1 MRIRKQYSIEMG
13 HLVRNCSSERCA
25 FSQHGH
31 SAIIE
36 VILCS
41 SQLDNAGMV
50 YDFGLMKGTIKQF
63 IDSFDHCYV
72 FWNKESE
79 EFKESIKKLNRRWI
93 EVDFNPTAENLALF
107 FHGWIEYILSKTG
120 KHNNESPDLHVA
132 SVIYHETATGYA
144 QTEYD
149 DVDMIFDDSFKYNH
163 ISPRLKMSD
172 VSEHVTKDWSNDLK
186 AIMQPTSMDS
196 DGAVVDN
203 PIPFHQIEN

>member
-1 MRIRKQYSIEMG
+1 MG

-36 VILCS
+36 VILS
-41 SQLDNAGMV
+41 ANALDNAGMV

-72 FWNKESE
+72 FWSKESD
-79 EFKESIKKLNRRWI
+79 EFKDYIKKYNRRWI

-107 FHGWIEYILSKTG
+107 FHGWIEFILSKTRM
-120 KHNNESPDLHVA
+120 NNGESPQLHVA

-149 DVDMIFDDSFKYNH
+149 DVDLIYKNQDGERIDPKLK
-163 ISPRLKMSD
+163 ISEL
-172 VSEHVTKDWSNDLK
+172 SEYVTKDWSDDLK
-186 AIMQPTSMDS
+186 LIMHHRNMDF
-196 DGAVVDN
+196 GKVVDN

>member
-1 MRIRKQYSIEMG
+1 MG

-36 VILCS
+36 VILGAGS
-41 SQLDNAGMV
+41 LDNAGMV

-79 EFKESIKKLNRRWI
+79 DFKEAIKKMNRRWI

-107 FHGWIEYILSKTG
+107 FHGWIEYILSKTRMN
-120 KHNNESPDLHVA
+120 NNESPNLHVA

-149 DVDMIFDDSFKYNH
+149 DVDLIYKNQDGEEIDPKLKTTG
-163 ISPRLKMSD
+163 ISSY
-172 VSEHVTKDWSNDLK
+172 VYKDWSEDLK
-186 AIMQPTSMDS
+186 KIISYTEE
-196 DGAVVDN
+196 VEN

>member
-1 MRIRKQYSIEMG
+1 MG

-36 VILCS
+36 VILS
-41 SQLDNAGMV
+41 ASALDNAGMV

-79 EFKESIKKLNRRWI
+79 EFKRYIKKFNRRWI

-107 FHGWIEYILSKTG
+107 FHGWIEYILSKT
-120 KHNNESPDLHVA
+120 KMNNNESPDLHVA

-144 QTEYD
+144 QTEYG
-149 DVDMIFDDSFKYNH
+149 DVDLIYKNQVGEH
-163 ISPRLKMSD
+163 IDPRLKMSD
-172 VSEHVTKDWSNDLK
+172 ISEHVAKDWSDDLK
-186 AIMQPTSMDS
+186 LIMHHRNMDY
-196 DGAVVDN
+196 GKVVDN

>member
-1 MRIRKQYSIEMG
+1 MRIRKQYNIEMG

-36 VILCS
+36 VILS
-41 SQLDNAGMV
+41 ANALDNAGMV

-72 FWNKESE
+72 FWSKESD
-79 EFKESIKKLNRRWI
+79 EFKDYIKKYNRRWI

-107 FHGWIEYILSKTG
+107 FHGWTEFILSKTRM
-120 KHNNESPDLHVA
+120 NNGESPQLHVA

-149 DVDMIFDDSFKYNH
+149 DVDLIYKNQDGERIDPKLK
-163 ISPRLKMSD
+163 ISEL
-172 VSEHVTKDWSNDLK
+172 SEYVTKDWSDDLK
-186 AIMQPTSMDS
+186 LIMHHRNMDF
-196 DGAVVDN
+196 GKVVDN

>member
-1 MRIRKQYSIEMG
+1 MG

-36 VILCS
+36 VILS
-41 SQLDNAGMV
+41 ASALDNAGMV

-79 EFKESIKKLNRRWI
+79 DFKEAIKKMNRRWI

-107 FHGWIEYILSKTG
+107 FHGWIEYILSKTR
-120 KHNNESPDLHVA
+120 KHNNESSDLHVA

-149 DVDMIFDDSFKYNH
+149 DIDMIFDDDYNYNH
-163 ISPRLKMSD
+163 INPRLKMSGL
-172 VSEHVTKDWSNDLK
+172 SSYIYKDWSEDLTK
-186 AIMQPTSMDS
+186 IISHMEE
-196 DGAVVDN
+196 VDN
-203 PIPFHQIEN
+203 PAPFHQIEN

>member
-36 VILCS
+36 VILS
-41 SQLDNAGMV
+41 ANALDNAGMV

-72 FWNKESE
+72 FWSKESD
-79 EFKESIKKLNRRWI
+79 EFKDYIKKYNRRWI

-107 FHGWIEYILSKTG
+107 FHGWIEFILSKTRM
-120 KHNNESPDLHVA
+120 NNGESPQLHVA

-149 DVDMIFDDSFKYNH
+149 DVDLIYKNQDGERIDPKLKISELSKY
-163 ISPRLKMSD
+163 
-172 VSEHVTKDWSNDLK
+172 VTKDWSDDLK
-186 AIMQPTSMDS
+186 LIMHHRNMDF
-196 DGAVVDN
+196 GKVVDN

>member
-36 VILCS
+36 VILS
-41 SQLDNAGMV
+41 ASTLDNAGMV

-72 FWNKESE
+72 FWNKESD
-79 EFKESIKKLNRRWI
+79 EFKDYIKKFNRRWI

-107 FHGWIEYILSKTG
+107 FHGWIEYILFKTRM
-120 KHNNESPDLHVA
+120 HNNESPDIHVA
-132 SVIYHETATGYA
+132 SVIYHETSTGYA

-149 DVDMIFDDSFKYNH
+149 DVDLIYKNQDGERID
-163 ISPRLKMSD
+163 PRLKISEL
-172 VSEHVTKDWSNDLK
+172 SEHVTKDWSDDLK
-186 AIMQPTSMDS
+186 LIMHHRNMDS
-196 DGAVVDN
+196 GKVVDN

>member
-1 MRIRKQYSIEMG
+1 MG

-36 VILCS
+36 VILGADS
-41 SQLDNAGMV
+41 LDNAGMV

-79 EFKESIKKLNRRWI
+79 DFKEAIKKMNRRWI
-93 EVDFNPTAENLALF
+93 ETDFNPTAENLALF
-107 FHGWIEYILSKTG
+107 FHGWIEYILSKTRMN
-120 KHNNESPDLHVA
+120 NNESPNLHVA

-149 DVDMIFDDSFKYNH
+149 DVDMIFDDSFEYNH
-163 ISPRLKMSD
+163 ISPRLKMMEI
-172 VSEHVTKDWSNDLK
+172 SEYVTKDKNNNKKL
-186 AIMQPTSMDS
+186 IMNHRNMNS
-196 DGAVVDN
+196 GKIVDN
-203 PIPFHQIEN
+203 PVPFHQNENKKKC

>member
-1 MRIRKQYSIEMG
+1 MLIRKQYSIEMG

-36 VILCS
+36 VILS
-41 SQLDNAGMV
+41 ASALDNAGMV

-79 EFKESIKKLNRRWI
+79 EFKRYIKKFNRRWI

-107 FHGWIEYILSKTG
+107 FHGWIEYILSKT
-120 KHNNESPDLHVA
+120 KMNNNESPDLHVA

-144 QTEYD
+144 QTEYG
-149 DVDMIFDDSFKYNH
+149 DVDLIYKNQVGEH
-163 ISPRLKMSD
+163 IDPRLKMSD
-172 VSEHVTKDWSNDLK
+172 ISEHVAKDWSDDLK
-186 AIMQPTSMDS
+186 LIMHHRNMDY
-196 DGAVVDN
+196 GKVVDN

>member
-1 MRIRKQYSIEMG
+1 MIIRKQYSIEMG

-36 VILCS
+36 VMLS
-41 SQLDNAGMV
+41 GTKLDNAGML

-79 EFKESIKKLNRRWI
+79 EFKDYVKKFNYRWI

-107 FHGWIEYILSKTG
+107 FHGWIEYILQHTRM
-120 KHNNESPDLHVA
+120 HNDEDPLLHVA
-132 SVIYHETATGYA
+132 SVRYHETATGYA

-149 DVDMIFDDSFKYNH
+149 DVDTIFFDTGCV
-163 ISPRLKMSD
+163 PRLNMINLSD
-172 VSEHVTKDWSNDLK
+172 HVIKNWSEDLK
-186 AIMQPTSMDS
+186 KIMIDKEC
-196 DGAVVDN
+196 VDN
-203 PIPFHQIEN
+203 PIPFKQI

>member
-1 MRIRKQYSIEMG
+1 MRIRKQYNIEMG

-36 VILCS
+36 VILS
-41 SQLDNAGMV
+41 ANALDNAGMV

-72 FWNKESE
+72 FWSKESD
-79 EFKESIKKLNRRWI
+79 EFKDYIKKYNRRWI

-107 FHGWIEYILSKTG
+107 FHGWIEFILSKTRM
-120 KHNNESPDLHVA
+120 NNGESPQLHVA

-149 DVDMIFDDSFKYNH
+149 DVDLIYKNQDGERIDPKLK
-163 ISPRLKMSD
+163 ISEL
-172 VSEHVTKDWSNDLK
+172 SEYVTKDWSDDLK
-186 AIMQPTSMDS
+186 LIMHHRNMDF
-196 DGAVVDN
+196 GKVVDN

>member
-36 VILCS
+36 VILS
-41 SQLDNAGMV
+41 ANALDNAGMV

-72 FWNKESE
+72 FWSKESE
-79 EFKESIKKLNRRWI
+79 DFKEAIKKMNRRWI

-107 FHGWIEYILSKTG
+107 FHGWIEYILSKTRMR
-120 KHNNESPDLHVA
+120 NNESPDLHVA

-149 DVDMIFDDSFKYNH
+149 DTDMIFDESFKYNH
-163 ISPRLKMSD
+163 INPRLRMSD
-172 VSEHVTKDWSNDLK
+172 LSEHVAKDWSDDLK
-186 AIMQPTSMDS
+186 LIMHHRNMDS
-196 DGAVVDN
+196 GEVVDN

>member
-36 VILCS
+36 VILS
-41 SQLDNAGMV
+41 ASALDNAGMV

-72 FWNKESE
+72 FWSKESN
-79 EFKESIKKLNRRWI
+79 EFKDYIKKFNHRWI

-107 FHGWIEYILSKTG
+107 FHGWLEYILSKTNMY
-120 KHNNESPDLHVA
+120 NNESPDIHVA

-149 DVDMIFDDSFKYNH
+149 DVNMIFNDNYDH
-163 ISPRLKMSD
+163 IEPRLKIFKL
-172 VSEHVTKDWSNDLK
+172 SEHVTKDWSNDLK
-186 AIMQPTSMDS
+186 LIMHHRNMDS
-196 DGAVVDN
+196 GKVVDN
-203 PIPFHQIEN
+203 PAPFHQIEN

>member
-31 SAIIE
+31 SAIVE
-36 VILCS
+36 VILS
-41 SQLDNAGMV
+41 ADTLDNAGMV

-79 EFKESIKKLNRRWI
+79 EFKDSIKKLNRRWI
-93 EVDFNPTAENLALF
+93 ETDFNPTAENLALF
-107 FHGWIEYILSKTG
+107 FHGWIEYIL
-120 KHNNESPDLHVA
+120 KHTKMKNDESDNLHVA

-149 DVDMIFDDSFKYNH
+149 DVDLIYKNKDGEDLV
-163 ISPRLKMSD
+163 PRLSWTDISD
-172 VSEHVTKDWSNDLK
+172 HVKKDWTNDLSY
-186 AIMQPTSMDS
+186 IFRGYT
-196 DGAVVDN
+196 AVN
-203 PIPFHQIEN
+203 PEPFKQIN